1 MIWLIIV
8 LVFITLCACLMYKVL
23 RSDSICPKCG
33 SSMAIESRAKDGKE
47 VTSFRCT
54 MCGYE
59 EIIC

>member
-8 LVFITLCACLMYKVL
+8 LVFITLCAYLMALLKGNT
-23 RSDSICPKCG
+23 ICPKCG
-33 SSMAIESRAKDGKE
+33 SNMIIESRAKDGKE